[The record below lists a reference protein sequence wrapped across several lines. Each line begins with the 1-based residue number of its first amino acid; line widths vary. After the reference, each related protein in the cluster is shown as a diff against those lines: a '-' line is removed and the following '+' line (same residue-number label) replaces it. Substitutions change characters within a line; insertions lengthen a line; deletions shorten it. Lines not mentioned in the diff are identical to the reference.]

1 MAITSNEIDKLIGT
15 VPIRVINVDIPPN
28 VTIPSAN
35 ITAGIG
41 KNVLSNSGF
50 YLGLDGWAYNQTW
63 GLNYTGYSI
72 SSTGTQQNTAWVSS
86 TGLVYLYKQQDYRT
100 PVTPGETIEISA
112 YIGAIGCSIMVYCQ
126 FYNSNNQY
134 LGQGT
139 VIRHDRTN
147 NREKVGGKNLSDFK
161 RCYSFV
167 TVPANAA
174 TVAFSIQ
181 KGTSATT
188 SYAFVCLPF
197 LAVVSPGQTELSKW
211 NEGTSGQT
219 SAITPSNYKD
229 YIENGAISTMAR
241 VFSATDATTTKTI
254 DLSFN
259 SNGANV
265 LIHYSIKL
273 STSINSSTGGIS
285 KATATINL
293 NGSQIE
299 SVDMGQLIN
308 SASGTATIITL
319 SGTFYY
325 ATPPVETVIYSISF
339 LPTFTGNGTGG
350 KISNAKMEIIGLKR

>member
-86 TGLVYLYKQQDYRT
+86 TATVYLYKHQERT
-100 PVTPGETIEISA
+100 PVTPGETLELSA
-112 YIGAIGCSIMVYCQ
+112 YIGTIGCQTQLYCE
-126 FYNSNNQY
+126 FYNSSNI
-134 LGQGT
+134 LIGQGT
-139 VIRHDRTN
+139 VIRHDRMN
-147 NREKVGGKNLSDFK
+147 NNEKRGGARLSDFK
-161 RCYSFV
+161 RCYQFV
-167 TVPANAA
+167 TVPDNSA
-174 TVAFSIQ
+174 TVAFGIQ
-181 KGTSATT
+181 KKSSATL

-229 YIENGAISTMAR
+229 YIENGAISAMAR
-241 VFSATDATTTKTI
+241 VFSAADATTTKTVN
-254 DLSFN
+254 LSFN

-265 LIHYSIKL
+265 LIHFSIQL
-273 STSINSSTGGIS
+273 TSTVNASTVGACKVNAVIKMDG
-285 KATATINL
+285 A
-293 NGSQIE
+293 QIE
-299 SVDMGQLIN
+299 SVDMGQFIN
-308 SASGTATIITL
+308 STGSTATIVTL
-319 SGTFYY
+319 SSTYYY
-325 ATPPVETVIYSISF
+325 AAPPVETVTYSASF

-350 KISNAKMEIIGLKR
+350 KIANAKMEIIGLKR